1 MFKPVKS
8 KVDLVKLENN
18 ILEFW
23 KNNKIFQKSL
33 KNREGS
39 KKFIFYEGPP
49 TANAKPGVHHVLARS
64 FKDIFSRYQTM
75 KGYYVPRKGG
85 WDTHGLPV
93 ELEIE
98 KKLGVDSKKEI
109 EEIGIKR
116 FSELCKQ
123 SVFEYVEDW
132 VKLTD
137 RIGFWLDMS
146 DAYYTFTNNYIE
158 TVWWILKQIYD
169 KDLLYKGYKV
179 VTYCPRCGTPL
190 SSHEVAQGYKEVE
203 DPSVYVKFK
212 LKDEDSNFLVWTT
225 TPWTLLS
232 NVALA
237 VNLDEDYVEISKN
250 NEKLILAK
258 TLLEDVIE
266 QPYQILRTF
275 KGKDLTGKRYE
286 PLFNYTNIKN
296 DCYLVVGADF
306 VSLKEGTGI
315 VHIAPAFGVDD
326 MNLAR
331 EKGLPIIQLVNES
344 GKIKKKAVDF
354 AGLFVKKADPEIIKN
369 LIQRKILFKEEKILH
384 SYPHCWRCDTPLL
397 YFARKS
403 WFIATST
410 IKDKLLKSN
419 SEINWYPDHI
429 KYGRFGNWLEN
440 NIDWSLSRE
449 RYWGTPLPIWEDNS
463 GHRICIGSMDELKK
477 LAKHFPDKL
486 DLHRPYIDEINLI
499 CPECKAEMSR
509 VKEVIDCWFDSGS
522 MPYAQLHYPFENYEK
537 FHDNFPADFICEAL
551 DQTRGWFYTM
561 MAISTIL
568 FEKSSYKNVV
578 CLGLINDKYGRR
590 MSKSRGNTV
599 DPWSVLNN
607 QGADALRWY
616 LFTSSSPWVNKN
628 FDVGIINEIIKR
640 FILTLWNSYSFFV
653 VYANI
658 DKFNPEKY
666 SLKFEER
673 SVLDKWI
680 LSELNQTISTVDESL
695 NNYDATRGGKEIEQF
710 VNKLSNWYI
719 RRSRRRFWKSE
730 EDKDKIS
737 AYLTLYECL
746 VTIAKLLAP
755 YMPFISEEIYQN
767 LVLYISKDSPESIHL
782 TDFPISEKRLID
794 KDLMEQMNLVR
805 KVVSLGRS
813 ARNKAS
819 IKVRQPL
826 SYIKV
831 FKTEQTE
838 KLINYKAVIKD
849 ELNVK
854 SFELTPD
861 LKQILNY
868 KVKPNLELLG
878 PKYGSKVSVIKN
890 ILERM
895 NHQEIA
901 NTVLANE
908 KVKIKL
914 EEQEEELLPEEILI
928 EIVAPPKHIT
938 EKEGEIALTLNTV
951 LSKKLLDEGFIR
963 ELVRL
968 IQNQRKGAGFRIENT
983 IKTIIDCS
991 EKERKIIE
999 EYKDYLC
1006 KETLTSE
1013 LVFSSTLSGNIE
1025 EFDIEKTKIRVGISI
1040 SGPIT

>member
-8 KVDLVKLENN
+8 EVDLVKLEDN

-23 KNNKIFQKSL
+23 KNNEIFQKSL
-33 KNREGS
+33 KNREGCE
-39 KKFIFYEGPP
+39 KFIFYEGPP
-49 TANAKPGVHHVLARS
+49 TANTKPAVHHVLARS
-64 FKDIFSRYQTM
+64 FKDIYSRYKTM

-98 KKLGVDSKKEI
+98 KKLSINSKQEI
-109 EEIGIKR
+109 ERIGIEH
-116 FSELCKQ
+116 FNELCKQ

-132 VKLTD
+132 VEFTD

-146 DAYYTFTNNYIE
+146 DAYLTFSNDYIE
-158 TVWWILKQIYD
+158 TVWWILKQIYN
-169 KDLLYKGYKV
+169 KGLLYEGYKV
-179 VTYCPRCGTPL
+179 ITYCPRCGTPL

-237 VNLDEDYVEISKN
+237 VNLDEDYVEVSKN

-258 TLLEDVIE
+258 ALLEDVIE
-266 QPYQILRTF
+266 QPYKILRTF
-275 KGKDLTGKRYE
+275 KGKDLKGKRYK
-286 PLFNYTNIKN
+286 PLFNYVSLNK
-296 DCYLVVGADF
+296 DCYFIVGADF
-306 VSLKEGTGI
+306 VTLKEGTGI

-326 MNLAR
+326 MRLAQN
-331 EKGLPIIQLVNES
+331 KDLPIIQLIDES
-344 GKIKKKAVDF
+344 GKVKEEATEF
-354 AGLFVKKADPEIIKN
+354 ADLFFKEADPLIIEN
-369 LIQRKILFKEEKILH
+369 LKKRKILFKEEKILH

-397 YFARKS
+397 YYARKS
-403 WFIATST
+403 WFIATSK

-429 KYGRFGNWLEN
+429 KYGRFGNWLDN

-463 GHRICIGSMDELKK
+463 GHKICIGSLGELKK
-477 LAKHFPDKL
+477 LAKNFPDKL
-486 DLHRPYIDEINLI
+486 DLHRPYIDEIKLI
-499 CPECKAEMSR
+499 CPECKEEMSR

-522 MPYAQLHYPFENYEK
+522 MPYAQFHYPFENYEK

-551 DQTRGWFYTM
+551 DQTRGWFYTL

-578 CLGLINDKYGRR
+578 CLGLINDKYGKK
-590 MSKSRGNTV
+590 MSSSKGNIL

-616 LFTSSSPWVNKN
+616 LFTSSSPWVTKN
-628 FDVGIINEIIKR
+628 FNVDTIDKIIKR

-673 SVLDKWI
+673 SILDKWI

-710 VNKLSNWYI
+710 INKLSNWYI

-767 LVLYISKDSPESIHL
+767 LILSISKDLPVSVHL
-782 TDFPISEKRLID
+782 ADFPISKKGLID

-805 KVVSLGRS
+805 KVVRLGRS
-813 ARNKAS
+813 ARNKSS

-838 KLINYKAVIKD
+838 KLINYESVIKD

-854 SFELTPD
+854 SFELTTN

-868 KVKPNLELLG
+868 RVKPNLELLG
-878 PKYGSKVSVIKN
+878 PKYGSKVSFIKN
-890 ILERM
+890 IFNRL

-901 NTVLANE
+901 STVLANE
-908 KVKIKL
+908 NVKIKL

-928 EIVAPPKHIT
+928 EIVAPPEHIT

-951 LSKKLLDEGFIR
+951 LSKELLNEGFIR

-968 IQNQRKGAGFRIENT
+968 IQNQRKKAGFRIENI
-983 IKTIIDCS
+983 IKTIIECS
-991 EKERKIIE
+991 EDEEVIIK

-1006 KETLTSE
+1006 TETLTTE
-1013 LVFSSTLSGNIE
+1013 LIFSDELSGYIE
-1025 EFDIEKTKIRVGISI
+1025 EFNIDKKKLRVGISV
-1040 SGPIT
+1040 SGSII

>member
-49 TANAKPGVHHVLARS
+49 TANAKPGVHHILARS

-169 KDLLYKGYKV
+169 KDLLYEGYKV

-212 LKDEDSNFLVWTT
+212 LKDEDSYFLVWTT

-237 VNLDEDYVEISKN
+237 VNSDEDYVEISKN

-258 TLLEDVIE
+258 TLLNEVIKE
-266 QPYQILRTF
+266 PYEIIKKL
-275 KGKDLTGKRYE
+275 KGKVLIGKRYE

-296 DCYLVVGADF
+296 NCYFVVDANF

-331 EKGLPIIQLVNES
+331 EKGLPIIQLVDES
-344 GKIKKKAVDF
+344 GEIKSQAVDF
-354 AGLFVKKADPEIIKN
+354 AGLFVKEADPKIINN
-369 LIQRKILFKEEKILH
+369 LKQRKILFKEEKILH

-397 YFARKS
+397 YYARKS
-403 WFIATST
+403 WFIATSK

-429 KYGRFGNWLEN
+429 KYGRFGNWLDN

-463 GHRICIGSMDELKK
+463 GHKICIGSLGELKK
-477 LAKHFPDKL
+477 LAKNFPDKL
-486 DLHRPYIDEINLI
+486 DLHRPYIDEIKLI
-499 CPECKAEMSR
+499 CPECKEEMSR

-522 MPYAQLHYPFENYEK
+522 MPYAQFHYPFENYEK

-551 DQTRGWFYTM
+551 DQTRGWFYTL

-578 CLGLINDKYGRR
+578 CLGLINDKYGKK
-590 MSKSRGNTV
+590 MSSSKGNIL

-616 LFTSSSPWVNKN
+616 LFTSSSPWVTKN
-628 FDVGIINEIIKR
+628 FNVDTIDKIIKR

-673 SVLDKWI
+673 SILDKWI

-710 VNKLSNWYI
+710 INKLSNWYI

-767 LVLYISKDSPESIHL
+767 LILSISKDLPVSVHL
-782 TDFPISEKRLID
+782 ADFPISKKGLID

-805 KVVSLGRS
+805 KVVRLGRS
-813 ARNKAS
+813 ARNKSS

-838 KLINYKAVIKD
+838 KLINYESVIKD

-854 SFELTPD
+854 SFELTTN

-868 KVKPNLELLG
+868 RVKPNLELLG
-878 PKYGSKVSVIKN
+878 PKYGSKVSFIKN
-890 ILERM
+890 IFNRL

-901 NTVLANE
+901 STVLANE
-908 KVKIKL
+908 NVKIKL

-928 EIVAPPKHIT
+928 EIVAPPEHIT

-951 LSKKLLDEGFIR
+951 LSKELLDEGFIR

-968 IQNQRKGAGFRIENT
+968 IQNQRKKAGFRIENT
-983 IKTIIDCS
+983 IKTIIECS
-991 EKERKIIE
+991 EDKEIVIKE
-999 EYKDYLC
+999 HKDYLC
-1006 KETLTSE
+1006 TETLTTE
-1013 LVFSSTLSGNIE
+1013 LIFSDKLSGY
-1025 EFDIEKTKIRVGISI
+1025 IEKFNIDKKKVRVGISV
-1040 SGPIT
+1040 SGSIT